1 MGNILKLLGR
11 DEPPDNPRVYIDFED
26 AQPTDEEREVFDR
39 TADILK
45 ELDSILEDVQKYSG
59 AGEEIRQAITSPRDN
74 DLQQLA
80 WGAVCPLVAR
90 LKKYYEFSMKL
101 DKVNQELLNA
111 LCTGTESPVHQLEQR
126 QALAKQFAQVLH
138 FTLKFDDLKMTNPS
152 IQNDFSYY
160 RRTLSRIKMAN
171 QPDPNRV
178 AVNNEMAN
186 KMSLFYA
193 HATPMLKTIVDSTI
207 KFVSAN
213 KEVWC
218 EKTTDVL
225 STMAQIC
232 RVMIDNPDFVARF
245 QERNTVLFCLRVMV
259 ALIIL
264 YDHVHPVGAFDKS
277 APINVKSCVKVLKD
291 QEPTEVEHLLNALRY
306 NSKHLNDQDTP
317 NGIRKV
323 LLVS

>member
-90 LKKYYEFSMKL
+90 LKKYYEFSIKL

-111 LCTGTESPVHQLEQR
+111 LCTGTESPVQQLEQR

>member
-111 LCTGTESPVHQLEQR
+111 LCTGTESPVQQLEQR

-186 KMSLFYA
+186 KISLFYA

>member
-59 AGEEIRQAITSPRDN
+59 AGEEIRQAITASRDN
-74 DLQQLA
+74 DLQQRA
-80 WGAVCPLVAR
+80 WAAVCPLVAR
-90 LKKYYEFSMKL
+90 LKKYYEFSIKL

-111 LCTGTESPVHQLEQR
+111 LCTGNESPVQQLEHR

-160 RRTLSRIKMAN
+160 RRTLSRVKMAN

-291 QEPTEVEHLLNALRY
+291 QEPSEVEHLLNALRY

>member
-1 MGNILKLLGR
+1 MGNILRLLAR
-11 DEPPDNPRVYIDFED
+11 DEPPDNPQVYINFED
-26 AQPTDEEREVFDR
+26 AQPTEQEREIFER
-39 TADILK
+39 TADILI
-45 ELDSILEDVQKYSG
+45 ELDTILQDVQDYKG

-74 DLQQLA
+74 DLQQNA
-80 WGAVCPLVAR
+80 WASVCPLVAR
-90 LKKYYEFSMKL
+90 LKRYYEFSIKL

-111 LCTGTESPVHQLEQR
+111 LCIGADSPVQQLEQK

-160 RRTLSRIKMAN
+160 RRTLSRTKLAN

-193 HATPMLKTIVDSTI
+193 HSTPMLKTIVDSTI
-207 KFVSAN
+207 KFVSSN

-277 APINVKSCVKVLKD
+277 APINVKSCVKVLKE